1 LIVVQ
6 NLSPN
11 QAYLRLL
18 QIGTSQSF
26 PLISSR
32 VGDCFDMGLVTVELD
47 QGERIGFLSG
57 RGFNPVFA
65 LIEAAWMISG
75 RNDLQSLQNV
85 IRNFG
90 KFSDDGNTLN
100 GAYGYRLRH
109 EFNVDQID
117 AAVIELNRTA
127 DSRRVV
133 LSIYGAQD
141 VGSNSNDIPCNTQ
154 VLLRIVEGRLSMTVI
169 NRSNDLWLGVP
180 YNWFA
185 FRCIQEHIA
194 LRLGIPAGIQRHI
207 SNCMHLYT
215 RDLEMATGVAESNI
229 SQTVKFVEK
238 NASAFDTHSFLANVG
253 VILQR
258 PRDAV
263 IGSAQLDALFHRY
276 DCYRDANKRS
286 DVAPPGSQGSV
297 SILDVSFDEWMAARL
312 RNKENIVTPFKLL
325 TNPDTNTHL
334 AVQRW
339 FMSEGVEAIAV
350 GTKRVSV
357 KVTPLLPQLLQ
368 NGLPPGVTVDYQA
381 EAAEDLAQRI
391 VLEFIFGTLDPML
404 SQTEIGEKFKSK
416 LLEVRRQTGLIEGTL
431 SARDASEEYLALIFS
446 DIL

>member
-1 LIVVQ
+1 
-6 NLSPN
+6 
-11 QAYLRLL
+11 
-18 QIGTSQSF
+18 
-26 PLISSR
+26 
-32 VGDCFDMGLVTVELD
+32 MGLVTVELD

-65 LIEAAWMISG
+65 IVEAAWMISG

-85 IRNFG
+85 IKDFN
-90 KFSDDGNTLN
+90 KFSDDGTTLN

-117 AAVIELNRTA
+117 AAVIELNQTT

-133 LSIYGAQD
+133 LSIFGAQD
-141 VGSNSNDIPCNTQ
+141 VGSNSKDIPCNTQ

-207 SNCMHLYT
+207 SNCMHLYK
-215 RDLEMATGVAESNI
+215 RDLVLAARVADLNT
-229 SQTVKFVEK
+229 SQAVKSAEK
-238 NASAFDTHSFLANVG
+238 DVSAFDIHSFLANVD

-258 PRDAV
+258 PQNAV
-263 IGSAQLDALFHRY
+263 IGSAQLNALFQRY
-276 DCYRDANKRS
+276 DCYRDANKKN
-286 DVAPPGSQGSV
+286 DVVPSGKQGST
-297 SILDVSFDEWMAARL
+297 SILDVSFDEWIAGRL
-312 RNKENIVTPFKLL
+312 RNKENTVTAFKLI

-339 FMSEGVEAIAV
+339 FMSESVKVIAA
-350 GTKRVSV
+350 GTKRVST

-368 NGLPPGVTVDYQA
+368 EGLPPGVTVNYQA
-381 EAAEDLAQRI
+381 EATEHLAQRI

-404 SQTEIGEKFKSK
+404 SQTEIGKKFKAK
-416 LLEVRRQTGLIEGTL
+416 LLEVRQQTGLIEGTF
-431 SARDASEEYLALIFS
+431 SPRDATEEYLASIFS